1 MSFTSSHMT
10 KRTRALKEQKAMKAM
25 KALLRKYNLEED
37 ADKFGACVQDIIDI
51 ACINQKT
58 VDLYNL
64 KGTVAQYMDI
74 VRNETGKEPEAIN
87 AEYVNIS
94 TKSQKR
100 K

>member
-1 MSFTSSHMT
+1 MT

-25 KALLRKYNLEED
+25 KILLRKYDLEED
-37 ADKFGACVQDIIDI
+37 ADKFGFRVQDIEDI
-51 ACINQKT
+51 ACVNQKI
-58 VDLYNL
+58 VDSLNL

>member
-1 MSFTSSHMT
+1 MT

-25 KALLRKYNLEED
+25 KVLLRKYNLEED
-37 ADKFGACVQDIIDI
+37 ADKFGACVQNIIDI
-51 ACINQKT
+51 ACITQSSVEYFK
-58 VDLYNL
+58 L

-74 VRNETGKEPEAIN
+74 VRNETGKEPEAIK
-87 AEYVNIS
+87 AEYVKSS